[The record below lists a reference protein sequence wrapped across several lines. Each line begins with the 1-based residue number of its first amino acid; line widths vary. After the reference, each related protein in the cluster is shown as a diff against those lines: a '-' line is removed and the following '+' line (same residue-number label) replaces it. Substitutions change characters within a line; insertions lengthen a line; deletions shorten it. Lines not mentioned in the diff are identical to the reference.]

1 MIILCLPFSSFP
13 MSQFFISVAQSIGVS
28 ASASVL
34 PMNIQGWFLLG
45 LTGLISLLSKE
56 LSRVF
61 SNTTSSKASILLCSA
76 FLISSSHI
84 HTWPLE
90 KPQLWLHRPLLVMSC
105 LCFLISVLV
114 GHSFTSKEQASFN
127 FMAAVTLCSDFGAQE
142 NKVSLFPLFPHLFA
156 MKWWDDGSGYHD
168 LSFLNVEL

>member
-1 MIILCLPFSSFP
+1 
-13 MSQFFISVAQSIGVS
+13 MSQLFAWGGQSIGVS
-28 ASASVL
+28 TSASVL
-34 PMNIQGWFLLG
+34 SVNIQGWFLLG

-61 SNTTSSKASILLCSA
+61 SNTTSSKASVLRCSA

-105 LCFLISVLV
+105 LCFLMSVLV

-127 FMAAVTLCSDFGAQE
+127 FMAAGTICSDFGGPK

-156 MKWWDDGSGYHD
+156 VKWDWMPWS
-168 LSFLNVEL
+168 